1 MFEKLKD
8 IKNQMKMVND
18 LKNMV
23 GDVDMKNPS
32 KMFEKLGINVS
43 APKIDV
49 KKLLANKNEIVTG
62 LTGGIAGLFKK
73 NKITS

>member
-32 KMFEKLGINVS
+32 KMFEKLGINS
-43 APKIDV
+43 V
-49 KKLLANKNEIVTG
+49 KSIFLKDRH
-62 LTGGIAGLFKK
+62 
-73 NKITS
+73 